1 MNNYFP
7 HDSNARN
14 HDNIIK
20 LRMRHKA
27 SGYGVYFMILER
39 LRESENYMSVKDY
52 NVIAFDLREDAALI
66 KSVIEDFGLFTFT
79 EDGKC
84 FYSEELTERMLV
96 KDSARKKMSEASKKR
111 WEKDNDQVSTD
122 IGSYNYQVST
132 DIGSYNNQ
140 ESTLCNKS
148 KEKESKEENKEKN
161 TKVFQKKK
169 ENIFSPPAL
178 EDVRSYILKMGYSV
192 DAERFFDFYE
202 SKGWMVGKNKMKNWQ
217 AAVRTWTRLDSQR
230 PPDIG
235 VVLTDNSPD
244 KYSESWTR

>member
-39 LRESENYMSVKDY
+39 LRDSESYMSVKDY

-66 KSVIEDFGLFTFT
+66 KSVVEDFGLFTFT

-111 WEKDNDQVSTD
+111 WGKDNYQESTD
-122 IGSYNYQVST
+122 IGSYNY
-132 DIGSYNNQ
+132 Q

-169 ENIFSPPAL
+169 ENIFSPPTL
-178 EDVRSYILKMGYSV
+178 EDIKSYILKMGYSV
-192 DAERFFDFYE
+192 DAEKFFFFYE

-217 AAVRTWTRLDSQR
+217 AAVRTWTHLDNNKPS
-230 PPDIG
+230 DIG